1 MGFFFSFAAFVQ
13 NVFLLI
19 EMRGS
24 GCASRIF
31 IKSCEA
37 PDDGLSMFVNRFG
50 HKGPRPEARP
60 PPEYRRIL
68 PWRRFLSFA
77 LFGKKGNEE
86 RQEFCGEAPR
96 VIL

>member
-60 PPEYRRIL
+60 PGVQAN
-68 PWRRFLSFA
+68 FA
-77 LFGKKGNEE
+77 LAAVSFLCFVWKE
-86 RQEFCGEAPR
+86 RK
-96 VIL
+96 

>member
-60 PPEYRRIL
+60 PR
-68 PWRRFLSFA
+68 ST
-77 LFGKKGNEE
+77 G
-86 RQEFCGEAPR
+86 EFCPGGGFFPLLCWERKEMKNDRSSAEKHPA
-96 VIL
+96 